1 MSSILLYSM
10 FVCHWY
16 LCCLLLLLPYTNY
29 YQTICYYHI
38 ILYCKSFSDHI
49 AISLLL
55 DDKIRC
61 TTPSSSRVDGDGGR
75 DRNGGLIL
83 DMNDGPTKKSQPQK
97 SQRSISSFFKKH
109 DNTATT
115 STMNTAAHR
124 PKKTVPPPA
133 TKKRKISNY
142 FTTNAAATTAKLTT
156 ESRMG
161 TTTTT
166 HKKTTDSS
174 KIKAKAKR
182 TGSIATFFNR
192 QVWILFIANGTE
204 Q

>member
-1 MSSILLYSM
+1 MSSILLY
-10 FVCHWY
+10 VCVKLIPLLSFIAFAIHKLLPNY
-16 LCCLLLLLPYTNY
+16 LLLFT
-29 YQTICYYHI
+29 

-142 FTTNAAATTAKLTT
+142 FTTNAAATTAKLTA

-161 TTTTT
+161 TTTMT

-182 TGSIATFFNR
+182 TTGSIATFFNR
-192 QVWILFIANGTE
+192 QV
-204 Q
+204 

>member
-16 LCCLLLLLPYTNY
+16 LCCLFCFCHTQITTKPFAT
-29 YQTICYYHI
+29 T
-38 ILYCKSFSDHI
+38 ILYCQSFSDHI

-61 TTPSSSRVDGDGGR
+61 TIPSSSRVDGDGGR
-75 DRNGGLIL
+75 DHNGGLIL
-83 DMNDGPTKKSQPQK
+83 DMNDGPTKKSQPHK

-115 STMNTAAHR
+115 ATMNTAAHR

-142 FTTNAAATTAKLTT
+142 FATNAAATTAKLTN
-156 ESRMG
+156 ESKMG

-166 HKKTTDSS
+166 HKKKTDSS
-174 KIKAKAKR
+174 KIKAKAKL

-192 QVWILFIANGTE
+192 HVWILFIAHGTE
-204 Q
+204 R